1 MSRLDRLIDHYPLPT
16 WRIVAWPVALLT
28 LAFAAWAAV
37 AKLDEV
43 SIAAGEIAPR
53 GKVKIVQHLEG
64 GIIEKLFVREGARVA
79 AGDLLIRL
87 DLATSGVNTAEL
99 QARLDG
105 ARLKR
110 ARLIAESE
118 GRQPEFPP
126 DAAERQPSLAKGES
140 RLFKTRKAEH
150 ASALAVLAE
159 QIRQRKLEVEELLA
173 KRAALRRN
181 LALGRQRLKMSE
193 SLLAEG
199 LTARMEHLELQAEV
213 EAVAGELEKLR
224 PALPRARA
232 AVAESE
238 QRSIELRRRLSREA
252 EDELDRVAQQIAE
265 LEEVVATANDQQR
278 RADIRSPIDGV
289 VKQMRFHT
297 IGGVVSP
304 GEPIL
309 EIVPIDDTLIVEARL
324 SPVDRGHV
332 REGQPAMVKVST
344 YDFFRYGGLDG
355 IVTYV
360 APDSTT
366 SNDGVPYFQVI
377 VETGKSYLGDEANP
391 LPISPGMQAV
401 VDIHTGKKTVLEYL
415 LKPILTV
422 REEAFRER

>member
-1 MSRLDRLIDHYPLPT
+1 MTRLDRLIDRYPLPT
-16 WRIVAWPVALLT
+16 WRVVAWPVVLLT
-28 LAFAAWAAV
+28 GAFAAWAAF
-37 AKLDEV
+37 AELDEV
-43 SIAAGEIAPR
+43 SVAAGEIAPR
-53 GKVKIVQHLEG
+53 GKVKVVQHLEG
-64 GIIEKLFVREGARVA
+64 GIIETLFVGEGAQVA
-79 AGDLLIRL
+79 AGDLLVRL

-110 ARLIAESE
+110 ARLSAEVE
-118 GRQPEFPP
+118 GHPPAFPR
-126 DAAERQPSLAKGES
+126 DAAERQPALADGELRLFES
-140 RLFKTRKAEH
+140 RQAERD
-150 ASALAVLAE
+150 SALAVLAE
-159 QIRQRKLEVEELLA
+159 QVRQRKLEVEELIA
-173 KRAALRRN
+173 KRGALQRN

-199 LTARMEHLELQAEV
+199 LTARMAHLELQAEV

-224 PALPRARA
+224 PALPRTRA

-238 QRSIELRRRLSREA
+238 QRLAELTQRLRREA
-252 EDELDRVAQQIAE
+252 EDQLDQVAQQIAQ
-265 LEEVVATANDQQR
+265 LEEVVATANEQQR

-309 EIVPIDDTLIVEARL
+309 EIVPIDDTLVIEARL

-332 REGQPAMVKVST
+332 REGQPAMVKVSS
-344 YDFFRYGGLDG
+344 YDFFRYGGLSG
-355 IVTYV
+355 RVTHV

-366 SNDGVPYFQVI
+366 TDDGVPYFRVI
-377 VETGKSYLGDEANP
+377 VETGRSYLGDDANP